1 MKVTLQPMEEMT
13 ISGRGET
20 IVYMSGSEQLLLMA
34 SGKRAEIPSG
44 SQITFPAFEQFTV
57 QNKGHS
63 VVNAELL
70 VVEGEFRSLAEGSTV
85 RIQGINDPV
94 EVNEVQRIV
103 EAITANVNNPA
114 AISNPIV
121 TALAQTLTADVNN
134 PTAISNPIVTALAQT
149 LTADVNNPAAISN
162 PIVTALSQTLT
173 ADVNNPAA
181 ISDPIVSAVGKTLKA
196 SITNV
201 ATLTNPIID
210 ALSQTLET
218 LEKPATS
225 LASSSKTFTA
235 GESFTIPANTN
246 RRDITIMA
254 SEDNTDTVTVAGIPL
269 RAGQYVELTKYTGAV
284 TAQGIAANDQ
294 IFITEVIK

>member
-1 MKVTLQPMEEMT
+1 MKITLQPMEEMT

-20 IVYMSGSEQLLLMA
+20 IVYMSGTEQLLLMA

-44 SQITFPAFEQFTV
+44 SQITFTAFEQFTV
-57 QNKGHS
+57 QNKGHA

-121 TALAQTLTADVNN
+121 TALAQTLTANVNN
-134 PTAISNPIVTALAQT
+134 PSAISNPIVAALA
-149 LTADVNNPAAISN
+149 
-162 PIVTALSQTLT
+162 QTLT

-210 ALSQTLET
+210 ALGQTLET

-246 RRDITIMA
+246 RRDLTIMA
-254 SEDNTDTVTVAGIPL
+254 SEENTDTVTVAGMPL
-269 RAGQYVELTKYTGAV
+269 RAGQYVGLENFTGAV
-284 TAQGIAANDQ
+284 QAQAVAADDQ
-294 IFITEVIK
+294 IFIREVLK